1 VKPTYILALDQG
13 TTSSR
18 AIVFDARGMPVGQAQ
33 KEFPQIYP
41 KPGWVE
47 HDPEAI
53 WDSQLDTAREALARA
68 AVSPEALAGIGVTNQ
83 RETTILW
90 DRGSGRPVYH
100 AIVWQCRRTADACEK
115 IKAEGKD
122 RMIREKTGLVTDA
135 YFSAT
140 KVAWLLDNV
149 PGLRRQAERGEVAFG
164 TVDTFLIWRLTGG
177 KLHVTDASNAS
188 RTMLYNI
195 YEAAWDSEI
204 LDYLRIPSEILPQ
217 VRPSSCV
224 YGKTEPSLLGAAV
237 PIAGAAGDQQAAT
250 FGQACYRP
258 GTAKNTYG
266 TGCFLLLNTGPE
278 AVRSTS
284 GLLTTIGWQ
293 LADGSAAQEQSGT
306 PSYCLEG
313 SVFIGGAAVQWLRDG
328 LGVIRKSEE
337 VEALAASVKDNH
349 GVYFVPAFVGLGA
362 PYWDPYARGTITGLT
377 RGATSG
383 HLARAT
389 LEAIAYQSRDVIE
402 AMKKDADIELEA
414 LRVDGG
420 AAKNDLLMQFQAD
433 LLNVPVQRPVIHQ
446 TTALGAAYLAGLA
459 VGLWPSTET
468 LMGLWT
474 IDREFLPRMPRDQ
487 REELY
492 AGWKRAVLRARGDSA
507 ASRTPS
513 LSEQ

>member
-1 VKPTYILALDQG
+1 
-13 TTSSR
+13 
-18 AIVFDARGMPVGQAQ
+18 
-33 KEFPQIYP
+33 
-41 KPGWVE
+41 
-47 HDPEAI
+47 
-53 WDSQLDTAREALARA
+53 
-68 AVSPEALAGIGVTNQ
+68 
-83 RETTILW
+83 
-90 DRGSGRPVYH
+90 
-100 AIVWQCRRTADACEK
+100 
-115 IKAEGKD
+115 
-122 RMIREKTGLVTDA
+122 
-135 YFSAT
+135 
-140 KVAWLLDNV
+140 
-149 PGLRRQAERGEVAFG
+149 
-164 TVDTFLIWRLTGG
+164 
-177 KLHVTDASNAS
+177 
-188 RTMLYNI
+188 
-195 YEAAWDSEI
+195 
-204 LDYLRIPSEILPQ
+204 
-217 VRPSSCV
+217 
-224 YGKTEPSLLGAAV
+224 
-237 PIAGAAGDQQAAT
+237 
-250 FGQACYRP
+250 
-258 GTAKNTYG
+258 
-266 TGCFLLLNTGPE
+266 
-278 AVRSTS
+278 
-284 GLLTTIGWQ
+284 
-293 LADGSAAQEQSGT
+293 
-306 PSYCLEG
+306 
-313 SVFIGGAAVQWLRDG
+313 VFIGGAAVQWLRDG

-433 LLNVPVQRPVIHQ
+433 LLNVPVQRPVIHE